1 MKTGDAESVMTSNLA
16 MNPDGKDDQVM
27 ATNGEM
33 LDGNKGDEHD
43 LIFKIEYDWLNKS
56 WNLYKILCKE
66 TFLK

>member
-1 MKTGDAESVMTSNLA
+1 MKTGDAESVVTSNLA
-16 MNPDGKDDQVM
+16 MNLDGKDGQVM

-33 LDGNKGDEHD
+33 LDGDKGDEHD
-43 LIFKIEYDWLNKS
+43 FSFKIEYDWLNKS